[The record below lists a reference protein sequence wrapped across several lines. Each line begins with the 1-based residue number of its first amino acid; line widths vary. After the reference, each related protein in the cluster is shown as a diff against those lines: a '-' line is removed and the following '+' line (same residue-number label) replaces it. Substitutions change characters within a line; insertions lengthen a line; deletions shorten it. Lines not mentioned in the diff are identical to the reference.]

1 METYSPFKLDD
12 FWNDCINKPQSV
24 EKNKP
29 KKPSNT
35 YRNNNNIF
43 SLKTN
48 ARIIN
53 KSTKEYFSSVEKI
66 YQKLNKKYPDLFED
80 KKINKDIN
88 KKSKINPY
96 LKSQSLYEDA
106 KYKKILIKK
115 NMEENQ
121 KKQIEEELSLCT
133 FRPKISKRKNEDEY
147 VEPFYKRLY
156 ERDLKKMEKNKI
168 NNTIESNGNN
178 KTLYNEISGK
188 KKKLEKIKEYSNKP
202 KKKMNK
208 SDFLYKEKENAEFIL
223 RYTRARDE
231 RMIKNIKQL
240 YKKDDSYDYLLNSL
254 TSRIGNR
261 EYKNTLNVNNVVP
274 LYGET
279 VTRNDFIHSAIS
291 DFKGLSY
298 HNGPLIKQS
307 TKKRKQIM
315 NIIRKGLLDY
325 NNGSINND
333 L

>member
-66 YQKLNKKYPDLFED
+66 YQKLNKKYPDLFEN

-115 NMEENQ
+115 
-121 KKQIEEELSLCT
+121 
-133 FRPKISKRKNEDEY
+133 
-147 VEPFYKRLY
+147 
-156 ERDLKKMEKNKI
+156 I
-168 NNTIESNGNN
+168 NN
-178 KTLYNEISGK
+178 
-188 KKKLEKIKEYSNKP
+188 
-202 KKKMNK
+202 
-208 SDFLYKEKENAEFIL
+208 
-223 RYTRARDE
+223 
-231 RMIKNIKQL
+231 
-240 YKKDDSYDYLLNSL
+240 
-254 TSRIGNR
+254 
-261 EYKNTLNVNNVVP
+261 
-274 LYGET
+274 
-279 VTRNDFIHSAIS
+279 
-291 DFKGLSY
+291 
-298 HNGPLIKQS
+298 
-307 TKKRKQIM
+307 
-315 NIIRKGLLDY
+315 
-325 NNGSINND
+325 
-333 L
+333 

>member
-1 METYSPFKLDD
+1 
-12 FWNDCINKPQSV
+12 
-24 EKNKP
+24 
-29 KKPSNT
+29 
-35 YRNNNNIF
+35 
-43 SLKTN
+43 
-48 ARIIN
+48 
-53 KSTKEYFSSVEKI
+53 
-66 YQKLNKKYPDLFED
+66 
-80 KKINKDIN
+80 
-88 KKSKINPY
+88 
-96 LKSQSLYEDA
+96 
-106 KYKKILIKK
+106 
-115 NMEENQ
+115 
-121 KKQIEEELSLCT
+121 
-133 FRPKISKRKNEDEY
+133 
-147 VEPFYKRLY
+147 
-156 ERDLKKMEKNKI
+156 
-168 NNTIESNGNN
+168 
-178 KTLYNEISGK
+178 
-188 KKKLEKIKEYSNKP
+188 
-202 KKKMNK
+202 MNK